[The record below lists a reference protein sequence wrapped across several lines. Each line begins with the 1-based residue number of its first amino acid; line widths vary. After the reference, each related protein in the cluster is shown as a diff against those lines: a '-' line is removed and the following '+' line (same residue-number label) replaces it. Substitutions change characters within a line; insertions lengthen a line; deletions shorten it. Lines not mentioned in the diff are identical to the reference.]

1 MRHTDILKLLLLA
14 AIWGGSFIFMRVI
27 SPVLGAI
34 ITTNSRLLIGGMVL
48 LIYYFFAKVPIGW
61 RDNWKQ
67 YLIIGLVNSALP
79 FSLYAYALLHIPAS
93 YAVVLNTTTP
103 LFAALFAWIWLG
115 EGMTL
120 KKVTGFI
127 VAAAGVALVVNIG
140 SPEVDGDFLLAVLA
154 CLGATA
160 CYALAGVYVKKF
172 AGHIKPLGIA
182 AGSQLLAALVLLP
195 ISVTQEISGMIDTH
209 VIINLLGLALLS
221 SALAYVLF
229 FQLIA
234 NIGPTRA
241 MTVAYL
247 MPVFGML
254 WASLFLNE
262 AITLPMIAGTALVIS
277 GIWLVVQKAV
287 KK

>member
-1 MRHTDILKLLLLA
+1 
-14 AIWGGSFIFMRVI
+14 
-27 SPVLGAI
+27 
-34 ITTNSRLLIGGMVL
+34 
-48 LIYYFFAKVPIGW
+48 
-61 RDNWKQ
+61 
-67 YLIIGLVNSALP
+67 
-79 FSLYAYALLHIPAS
+79 
-93 YAVVLNTTTP
+93 
-103 LFAALFAWIWLG
+103 
-115 EGMTL
+115 
-120 KKVTGFI
+120 
-127 VAAAGVALVVNIG
+127 
-140 SPEVDGDFLLAVLA
+140 
-154 CLGATA
+154 
-160 CYALAGVYVKKF
+160 
-172 AGHIKPLGIA
+172 
-182 AGSQLLAALVLLP
+182 
-195 ISVTQEISGMIDTH
+195 MIDTH
-209 VIINLLGLALLS
+209 VIINFLGLALLS